1 MLKLTAPA
9 SACSPSP
16 SDDFRYSSL
25 FAVKEETRWVL
36 TLVATKSL
44 DRCQP
49 EVEKEASR
57 GVSYGNQLPKR
68 PEGRQARGLSSPQTA
83 LLRVSLCLQMRD
95 AEERSQLLPSP
106 DCRQLGCAGD
116 QGEPPSKE

>member
-49 EVEKEASR
+49 EVEKEANR
-57 GVSYGNQLPKR
+57 DVSGNQ
-68 PEGRQARGLSSPQTA
+68 RGLKAGRPMASA
-83 LLRVSLCLQMRD
+83 HHK
-95 AEERSQLLPSP
+95 QLFSESAFA
-106 DCRQLGCAGD
+106 CR
-116 QGEPPSKE
+116 